1 MLPGR
6 LARMV
11 NDRMRTIYIGGD
23 TTGEFILSVLPK
35 YIVSEVGKKLKAV
48 AAPRREE
55 MDDYLGKEGLPSV
68 AEIMSK
74 ARDSILITSKSN
86 EALAIMVDGNA
97 VVGGKPL
104 MPLVKLVEYGNMDI
118 RGLHF
123 INAAI
128 DGVRRNLND
137 LYHLYEMG
145 RIS

>member
-1 MLPGR
+1 
-6 LARMV
+6 
-11 NDRMRTIYIGGD
+11 MRTLYIGGD

-48 AAPRREE
+48 SAPRRDAR
-55 MDDYLGKEGLPSV
+55 DDYLGKEGLPSV
-68 AEIMSK
+68 VEIMSK

-145 RIS
+145 RIR

>member
-1 MLPGR
+1 
-6 LARMV
+6 
-11 NDRMRTIYIGGD
+11 
-23 TTGEFILSVLPK
+23 
-35 YIVSEVGKKLKAV
+35 
-48 AAPRREE
+48 
-55 MDDYLGKEGLPSV
+55 
-68 AEIMSK
+68 MSK

>member
-1 MLPGR
+1 
-6 LARMV
+6 
-11 NDRMRTIYIGGD
+11 MRTIYIGGD

-35 YIVSEVGKKLKAV
+35 YIVSEVGKKLNAV
-48 AAPRREE
+48 AATRREA
-55 MDDYLGKEGLPSV
+55 MDDYLGQEGLPSV
-68 AEIMSK
+68 EEIMSK

>member
-1 MLPGR
+1 
-6 LARMV
+6 
-11 NDRMRTIYIGGD
+11 MRTLYIGGD

-35 YIVSEVGKKLKAV
+35 YIVSEVGKKLNAV
-48 AAPRREE
+48 AAPRREA

-97 VVGGKPL
+97 VVDGKPL

-128 DGVRRNLND
+128 DSIRRNLND

>member
-1 MLPGR
+1 
-6 LARMV
+6 
-11 NDRMRTIYIGGD
+11 MRTLYIGGD

-35 YIVSEVGKKLKAV
+35 YIVSEVGKKLNAV
-48 AAPRREE
+48 AAPRREA
-55 MDDYLGKEGLPSV
+55 MDDYLGKEGLPNV

-128 DGVRRNLND
+128 DGVRRNLNA

>member
-1 MLPGR
+1 MRPGR
-6 LARMV
+6 LARLV
-11 NDRMRTIYIGGD
+11 NDQMRTIYIGGD

-35 YIVSEVGKKLKAV
+35 YIVSEVGKKLNAV
-48 AAPRREE
+48 AAPRREA
-55 MDDYLGKEGLPSV
+55 MDDYLGKEGFPSV
-68 AEIMSK
+68 DEIMSK

-128 DGVRRNLND
+128 DSIRRNLND

>member
-1 MLPGR
+1 
-6 LARMV
+6 
-11 NDRMRTIYIGGD
+11 MRTLYIGGD

-48 AAPRREE
+48 AAPRREA
-55 MDDYLGKEGLPSV
+55 MDDYLEKEGLPSV

-128 DGVRRNLND
+128 DGVRRNLNA

>member
-1 MLPGR
+1 MR
-6 LARMV
+6 S
-11 NDRMRTIYIGGD
+11 DRMRTLYIGGD

-48 AAPRREE
+48 AAPRREA
-55 MDDYLGKEGLPSV
+55 MDDYLGKDGLPSV

-74 ARDSILITSKSN
+74 AMDSILITSKSN

-97 VVGGKPL
+97 VIDGKPL

-118 RGLHF
+118 MGLHF